1 MNKKL
6 FVEPKIYPLKFS
18 CHAIKVGDTVYTP
31 GVVSVDTQGNLYATN
46 RLKKITTKN
55 SGNSRQ

>member
-31 GVVSVDTQGNLYATN
+31 GVVSVDTQGNLWGKEISK
-46 RLKKITTKN
+46 LKPHKFLRT
-55 SGNSRQ
+55 